1 MIINKTLIV
10 HPVARWNKS
19 VAQCLAEEEAVVKNY
34 MGLGSSS
41 VQYELVD
48 ILLQRQFGME
58 PNTEVTCHVSGLKD
72 VGTDCQSEVLAGNFP
87 QVGARAEPGNFVL
100 DAIQGK
106 TPCDVM

>member
-41 VQYELVD
+41 V
-48 ILLQRQFGME
+48 
-58 PNTEVTCHVSGLKD
+58 
-72 VGTDCQSEVLAGNFP
+72 
-87 QVGARAEPGNFVL
+87 
-100 DAIQGK
+100 
-106 TPCDVM
+106 